1 MGCNRCG
8 GLKVAERFYGTDSTV
23 AAWAC
28 SGFRC
33 LNCGAIWFEGF
44 HGRTVRPD
52 DRPRPVEKR
61 NGMSTRHMR
70 R

>member
-1 MGCNRCG
+1 MECERCG

-33 LNCGAIWFEGF
+33 LNCGAIWFAD
-44 HGRTVRPD
+44 HTHLGRHNDSLMVKKRYVERP
-52 DRPRPVEKR
+52 
-61 NGMSTRHMR
+61 
-70 R
+70 